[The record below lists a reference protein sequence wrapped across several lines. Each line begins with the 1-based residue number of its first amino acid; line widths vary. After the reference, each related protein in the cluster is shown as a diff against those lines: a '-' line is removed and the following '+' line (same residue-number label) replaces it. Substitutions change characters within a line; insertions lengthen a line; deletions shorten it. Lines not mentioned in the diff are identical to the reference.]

1 MNVDGFSRGFPAKRI
16 NVNPFEGIEMS
27 SVNNKGRDGRNEN
40 REGSGARVGDQ
51 TSAGMQPPPVAPT
64 RRNQPRSDNV
74 LMQRE
79 VETVRNNENL

>member
-1 MNVDGFSRGFPAKRI
+1 MGSVAAFQQKDATNKI

-40 REGSGARVGDQ
+40 REGGARVDDQ